1 MDKMID
7 VLNPYRRECLTN
19 HFNTFLPNVLTAI
32 ILDYDYYYNE
42 NECSTITPSEFNI
55 DRLGFKSIQYDTIVT
70 QFINFINYLYNHNLE
85 PTKENIENKGR
96 SLIVVTKPI
105 KITKGGIPR
114 YDYVT
119 KYLNLTGPDDTRRG
133 YFYIPKNDD
142 SKELFDMV
150 QKIDDYLYNEINI
163 RHNANDV
170 LMVSYQ
176 GKSMRVRGVDYC
188 RMITT
193 WKPSEEDDWDQDQ
206 DQKQKQKQNQKKKY
220 DAWDRIKVKFS
231 TTYDKNLGYDDP
243 KEINTKLYIGD
254 NPDPEPCARL
264 SDYEKHFKLGSTI
277 QFALMFSKLWISS
290 NPKQCGICI
299 KCVQLCVTKKSHIV
313 NIYKSGRMFAKSNTS
328 K

>member
-32 ILDYDYYYNE
+32 ILDYDYYYNAD
-42 NECSTITPSEFNI
+42 ECSTITPLELNI
-55 DRLGFKSIQYDTIVT
+55 DRFGLKPNPYEYDFPRT
-70 QFINFINYLYNHNLE
+70 NFINYLYNYDLE

-96 SLIVVTKPI
+96 SLIVITKPI

-114 YDYVT
+114 CEYVSRC
-119 KYLNLTGPDDTRRG
+119 LNLTGPDDTRRG

-150 QKIDDYLYNEINI
+150 EKIDDYLYNEINVQK
-163 RHNANDV
+163 NMNDV
-170 LMVSYQ
+170 LKVSYH
-176 GKSMRVRGVDYC
+176 GKTVRSRGVNYS
-188 RMITT
+188 RIITT
-193 WKPSEEDDWDQDQ
+193 RKPPPEDDWNQ
-206 DQKQKQKQNQKKKY
+206 DQKRNQKKKY
-220 DAWDRIKVKFS
+220 DEWDYIKVKFS

-254 NPDPEPCARL
+254 NPDPEPCTRL

-290 NPKQCGICI
+290 NPKQCGIGI
-299 KCVQLCVTKKSHIV
+299 KCVQLCVTKKPHID
-313 NIYKSGRMFAKSNTS
+313 NIYKAGRMFTKANTS